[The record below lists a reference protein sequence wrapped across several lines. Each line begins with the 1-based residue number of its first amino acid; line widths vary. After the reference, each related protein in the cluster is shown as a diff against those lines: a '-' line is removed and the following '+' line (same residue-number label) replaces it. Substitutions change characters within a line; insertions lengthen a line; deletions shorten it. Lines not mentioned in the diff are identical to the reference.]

1 LDEFAVIKPPLPNN
15 FVVIK
20 VSYAQ
25 WLVDTCQFIVL
36 TKALD
41 TIKKV
46 LQITNMVV
54 EKRGSYCGRFI
65 IPSLCLRVVVAK
77 KNIGGHY

>member
-1 LDEFAVIKPPLPNN
+1 LDVFAVIKPPLPNN

-20 VSYAQ
+20 ISYAQ

-46 LQITNMVV
+46 LQITNMA
-54 EKRGSYCGRFI
+54 I
-65 IPSLCLRVVVAK
+65 W
-77 KNIGGHY
+77 